1 MILGLKV
8 TVIIPLYNEIN
19 SIEDIVNEVQK
30 QGVDEIII
38 VDDCSTDGSRQWLEA
53 YINPSVKKIFH
64 EKNMGKGA
72 AVRTG
77 IQHVTGDV
85 IIIQDADLEYD
96 PAEYEKLIKPIA
108 LNRADVV
115 YGSRFKGITRVFY
128 FWHLVGNKF
137 LTLIA
142 NIMFNTTL
150 TDMETCYK
158 VFKRDCING
167 LKLKSNGWG
176 FDPEITAFFLKKGFR
191 VVEVP
196 ISYYGR
202 TYGEGKKIRWVHG
215 ITALVTLL
223 WCRFFK
229 ED

>member
-1 MILGLKV
+1 MIHGLTI
-8 TVIIPLYNEIN
+8 TVIIPLYNERDSIN
-19 SIEDIVNEVQK
+19 KVVESVES

-38 VDDCSTDGSRQWLEA
+38 VDDCSSDGSRQWLESVS
-53 YINPSVKKIFH
+53 NPKIKKFFH
-64 EKNMGKGA
+64 EKNLGKGG

-77 IQHVTGDV
+77 LKAATCDV

-96 PAEYEKLIKPIA
+96 PEEYERLVKPIA
-108 LNRADVV
+108 LNRTDVV

-137 LTLIA
+137 LTLVA
-142 NIMFNTTL
+142 NLLYNTTL

-158 VFKRDCING
+158 VFRRKCIEG
-167 LKLKSNGWG
+167 LVLKSDGWG
-176 FDPEITAFFLKKGFR
+176 FDPEITAHFLKNNFR

-202 TYGEGKKIRWVHG
+202 TYEEGKKIRWVHG
-215 ITALVTLL
+215 LTVLVTLI

-229 ED
+229 GD